1 MSNRGQ
7 SQYLRIYDDSQ
18 TYVRWQ
24 SYYINQTITLDS
36 ASWVYNP
43 FNADGMMAGSPA
55 GSDVTITVP
64 ATTTAI
70 SVFKAAL
77 NNNRLCEIKMYEF
90 DTRLSQVAPIS
101 TQSLIATYVGE
112 VSKISGNFTQLSV
125 NLSSALS
132 PVGAQVPPRKF
143 TTLLIGAPVRL

>member
-7 SQYLRIYDDSQ
+7 SQYLRIYDNSQ

-24 SYYINQTITLDS
+24 AYYINQTITLDS
-36 ASWVYNP
+36 ASWIYNP

-70 SVFKAAL
+70 SVFKVAL

-90 DTRLSQVAPIS
+90 DTRLSQA
-101 TQSLIATYVGE
+101 
-112 VSKISGNFTQLSV
+112 KISGSFTELSI